1 MSDYLA
7 NRFPVPDRTDHPK
20 HKHSSTQALK
30 HPSTPVLKYSSTPIL
45 QYSNPPNRP
54 IIQNLYE

>member
-20 HKHSSTQALK
+20 HKHSSTQ
-30 HPSTPVLKYSSTPIL
+30 VLQYSSTPIL